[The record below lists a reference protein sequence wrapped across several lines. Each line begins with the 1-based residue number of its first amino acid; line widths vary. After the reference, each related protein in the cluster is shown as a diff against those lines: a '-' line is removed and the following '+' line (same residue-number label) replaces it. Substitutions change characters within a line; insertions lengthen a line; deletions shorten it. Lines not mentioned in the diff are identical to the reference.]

1 MKNLKQTLKNI
12 FTIPEENEMSAKF
25 RYAQTEK
32 KPTIERVKETVMSDR
47 KRDEMET
54 EAVIF

>member
-1 MKNLKQTLKNI
+1 
-12 FTIPEENEMSAKF
+12 MSAKF